1 MCNIHFSQVG
11 YYAVTK
17 LNRLKQI
24 KLNRLKQ
31 IKLNRLNKFGSVTTR
46 WQHQKNREVSELG
59 KTVLIVW

>member
-24 KLNRLKQ
+24 KLNRL
-31 IKLNRLNKFGSVTTR
+31 LN
-46 WQHQKNREVSELG
+46 
-59 KTVLIVW
+59 

>member
-1 MCNIHFSQVG
+1 MCNIHFSQGG
-11 YYAVTK
+11 YYAVT
-17 LNRLKQI
+17 